1 MSKLE
6 TKVATLLKEANIK
19 YEREKTYSDLKM
31 GKFRYDFYL
40 PDLNTIIEVNGQQHY
55 YEVWGGRAGL
65 LKQQENDRRKITY
78 ALANK
83 IIMYSIPYWEID
95 KLETS
100 DDLFNKKFLTK
111 DKWFNDKIW
120 REYQNTISIGK

>member
-6 TKVATLLKEANIK
+6 TTIAILLKENNIQ
-19 YEREKTYSDLKM
+19 YIREKTYEDLHG

-40 PDLNTIIEVNGQQHY
+40 PKLNTIIEINGQQHY

-65 LKQQENDRRKITY
+65 LKQQENDRRKISY

-83 IIMYSIPYWEID
+83 ITMFTIPYWEIQNL
-95 KLETS
+95 KNS
-100 DDLFNKKFLTK
+100 QDLFQEKFKVK
-111 DKWFNDKIW
+111 DKWFNDNIW
-120 REYQNTISIGK
+120 REYQKNISNNK

>member
-6 TKVATLLKEANIK
+6 TKIATLLKEANIK
-19 YEREKTYSDLKM
+19 YVREKTYSDLKL

-40 PDLNTIIEVNGQQHY
+40 PDMNTIIEVNGQQHY

-65 LKQQENDRRKITY
+65 LKQQENDRKKISY

-83 IIMYSIPYWEID
+83 ITMYSIPYWEID
-95 KLETS
+95 KLKTS

-120 REYQNTISIGK
+120 REYQKDRTIEK

>member
-6 TKVATLLKEANIK
+6 TKVAKLLKENNIS
-19 YEREKTYSDLKM
+19 YEREKTYKDLKL
-31 GKFRYDFYL
+31 GQFRFDFFL
-40 PDLNTIIEVNGQQHY
+40 PEQNAIIEVNGQQHY

-65 LKQQENDRRKITY
+65 LKQQENDRRKISY

-83 IIMYSIPYWEID
+83 IKMYTIPYWEID
-95 KLETS
+95 NLHTAE
-100 DDLFNKKFLTK
+100 DLFKDSFKVM

-120 REYQNTISIGK
+120 KEYQKTISSKK

>member
-6 TKVATLLKEANIK
+6 AKVGKLLKQGGFSYI
-19 YEREKTYSDLKM
+19 REKTYNDLNL
-31 GKFRYDFYL
+31 GKFRFDFFI
-40 PDLNTIIEVNGQQHY
+40 PEINTIIEVNGQQHY

-65 LKQQENDRRKITY
+65 LNQQENDRKKISY

-83 IIMYSIPYWEID
+83 IKMYTIPYWEID
-95 KLETS
+95 NLYTAE
-100 DDLFNKKFLTK
+100 DLFKEQFKVR

-120 REYQNTISIGK
+120 KEYQKTISSKK

>member
-6 TKVATLLKEANIK
+6 AKVATLLKEANIK

-65 LKQQENDRRKITY
+65 LKQQENDRKKITY